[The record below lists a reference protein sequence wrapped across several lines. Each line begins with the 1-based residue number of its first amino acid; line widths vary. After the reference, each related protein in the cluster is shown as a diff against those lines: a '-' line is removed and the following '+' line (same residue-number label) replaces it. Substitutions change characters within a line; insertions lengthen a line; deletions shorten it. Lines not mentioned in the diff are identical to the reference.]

1 MQMRI
6 GPSPAT
12 ARIAG
17 ATIGAHPGRD
27 GARLMF
33 MHNAHLGPATRNVN
47 GYPQNFG
54 SPAP

>member
-1 MQMRI
+1 MQMHI

-12 ARIAG
+12 ARIGG
-17 ATIGAHPGRD
+17 ATIRAHPGRD
-27 GARLMF
+27 GARRMF

-47 GYPQNFG
+47 GYPQIFG